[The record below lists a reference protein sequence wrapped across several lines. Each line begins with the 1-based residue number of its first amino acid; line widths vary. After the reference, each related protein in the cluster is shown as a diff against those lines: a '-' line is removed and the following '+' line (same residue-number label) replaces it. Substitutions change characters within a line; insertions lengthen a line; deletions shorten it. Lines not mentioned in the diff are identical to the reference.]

1 MTPFKEGQEERIR
14 EAVKVR
20 LKEYSSQRRGD
31 VGFRKEIAPF
41 TDEMD
46 HVVNIGTSILGTKW
60 KIGYPGGSFVQAVVN
75 GDLIETFGRADH
87 INLNCIQFY
96 VYLIYNQSYVE

>member
-14 EAVKVR
+14 EAVRTKIA
-20 LKEYSSQRRGD
+20 EYSIGCRD
-31 VGFRKEIAPF
+31 IGFRSEIAPF

-60 KIGYPGGSFVQAVVN
+60 GLGYPGGSFVQAVVDN
-75 GDLIETFGRADH
+75 NLMEAFGRADY